1 MSRIKSAKP
10 KIIGNEII
18 PVGHGDGKF
27 GRGIQKAYDDVGI
40 KTNHGVG
47 PDLPQY
53 ENKEIKSRVSET
65 NAAVTIGA
73 AKISDIVKSNGKIF
87 LDKLQKWDFHTHEN
101 QVVTKTE
108 NLDFAKMQDSIK
120 EELAD
125 LAKQLE
131 KGIPSTGHT
140 LAKTKTFIVE
150 RAKENDDRYGKLRI
164 KGHKFEGF
172 KGLTKSTYFD
182 LFEGT

>member
-10 KIIGNEII
+10 KIVGNEIT
-18 PVGHGDGKF
+18 PVGNGDGKF
-27 GRGIQKAYDDVGI
+27 GRGIQKAYDDAGI

-53 ENKEIKSRVSET
+53 ENKEIKSRVSVT
-65 NAAVTIGA
+65 NAAVTIGT
-73 AKISDIVKSNGKIF
+73 AKISDIIESNGKIF

-120 EELAD
+120 EELAN

-131 KGIPSTGHT
+131 KGITSSGYT
-140 LAKTKTFIVE
+140 LAKTETFIVE
-150 RAKENDDRYGKLRI
+150 RAKENDNRYGKLRI
-164 KGHKFEGF
+164 KGNKFEGF
-172 KGLTKSTYFD
+172 KGLSKSTFYD
-182 LFEGT
+182 HFE